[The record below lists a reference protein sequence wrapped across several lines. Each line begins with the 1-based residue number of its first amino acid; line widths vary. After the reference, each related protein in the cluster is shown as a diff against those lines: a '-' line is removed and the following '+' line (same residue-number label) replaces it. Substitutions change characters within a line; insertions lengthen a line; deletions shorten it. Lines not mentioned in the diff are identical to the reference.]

1 MGDRDSGGLP
11 PLGARGDDL
20 LCPVVQGTGCFV
32 ENQNSGIGYQ
42 RASDQ
47 QPLALTTRQAERF
60 RFCGSSLSTQFT
72 GFSRRS
78 GVLGPCLST
87 GSHW

>member
-60 RFCGSSLSTQFT
+60 RFCGSSLSTSSLDFP
-72 GFSRRS
+72 
-78 GVLGPCLST
+78 GVAGC
-87 GSHW
+87 